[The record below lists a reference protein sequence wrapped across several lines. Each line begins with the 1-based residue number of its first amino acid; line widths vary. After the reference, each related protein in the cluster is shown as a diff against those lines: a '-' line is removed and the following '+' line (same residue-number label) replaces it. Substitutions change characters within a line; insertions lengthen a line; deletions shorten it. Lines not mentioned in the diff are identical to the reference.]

1 MADLPS
7 HPDTDHNADRES
19 GRGPTTTTPRWKSVI
34 GIILAIV
41 VVVLFAALHLTGVI
55 GPGAH

>member
-7 HPDTDHNADRES
+7 HPDTDD
-19 GRGPTTTTPRWKSVI
+19 GGMGPDPDASTGTPRWKSVV

-41 VVVLFAALHLTGVI
+41 VVVLVGVLHLTGVLS
-55 GPGAH
+55 PGAH

>member
-7 HPDTDHNADRES
+7 HPNTDNA
-19 GRGPTTTTPRWKSVI
+19 GMGPDCGSSTGTPRWKSAV

-41 VVVLFAALHLTGVI
+41 VVVLVGVLHLTGVL